1 MKTEFN
7 AIRDPHW
14 YKDAVIY
21 ELHVKSFCDSNGD
34 GIGDFPGLTGKLP
47 YLQSLGVTAL
57 WLLPFYPSPL
67 RDDGYDI
74 ADYYG
79 INQDYGD
86 MGDFKEFLKEA
97 HRLGMRVI
105 TELVVNHTSDQ
116 HPWFKRARLAPPG
129 SAARNY
135 YVWSDTPEKYKDA
148 RIIFKDFETSNWTWD
163 SEAKAYYWHRFY
175 HHQPDLNFANPHVQ
189 TGLLKVV
196 DLWLGLGVDGLRLDA
211 VPYLFEAEGTNCENL
226 PQTHEFLKK
235 LRAHVDSKFQD
246 RMLLCEANQW
256 PEDAASYFGAGDEC
270 NMAFHFPVMPRLFMS
285 LWMEDSFPVTDILD
299 QTPQIPDACQ
309 WAVFLRNHDE
319 LTLEMVT
326 DEERDY
332 MYKVYAR
339 DAKARINLGI
349 RRRLAPLLGNS
360 RRKIELM
367 NILLFS
373 LPGTPVLYYG
383 DEIGMGDNFYL
394 GDRNGVRTPM
404 QWSPDRNAG
413 FSRVNP
419 QRLFL
424 PVVSDP
430 EYHYAAVNVES
441 QEGNLSSLLWWMK
454 RVIAMRAN
462 YKCFGRGT
470 FEAVRSDNPKVLAFV
485 RRHGEELVLVVAN
498 LSRFSQAA
506 ALDLSRYA
514 GHTPVDVFSGNEFPA
529 IGEKPYLMTPGFH
542 NYYWFQ
548 LRKTDTGTGPQADQ
562 PPPELKFEGTDWEA
576 LLDGGGAARLGPALE
591 AYARR
596 CRCFTRGAASPRT
609 IRLAEHFHLPSGGR
623 LAVLEARH
631 SQGWIER
638 YLLPLRFVTG
648 EAAAKAAAKWPQA
661 VVAALE
667 FPGEKGVLLDAALDP
682 LFHADLLSIFIGK
695 KKIRSGQ
702 GELWANTLPSFRKA
716 LESAPMPGE
725 SRVLK
730 ADANGITIVYGAHFL
745 LRFGRRLEEGISPD
759 LELGARL
766 GRDAAGPGVP
776 QVYGGLNLN
785 RDGRFHG
792 TLGVL
797 RAFVPNQG
805 DAWALMVDEVFKYY
819 EAAQSAPA
827 GTVPPAYP
835 VELAPVE
842 MADIPQ
848 QLVQLAGAVPFEAAA
863 MLGRRLGEVHAA
875 LAAGAAAPEFSPEPF
890 TRLYQRSIYQS
901 VSGGIKKSFLALAK
915 QLRDAPPPE
924 AEGLRELHQ
933 ALPKLLDLLNCLI
946 QKKFSA
952 TKIRI
957 HGNCSLT
964 QALFTGKD
972 FVIKDFEGDLGKPTG
987 ERRIKR
993 SPLRDAASMTL
1004 SFYYAAHAP
1013 FLLPGGLARKELPAL
1028 DAWLRPWFH
1037 YAAGS
1042 FLRGYFGAVRQAA
1055 LLPQPQEDALA
1066 LLKVYAAE
1074 KAALALAGELQARPD
1089 WALVPAKFLRAIT
1102 DAHAPRQ
1109 EAAQ

>member
-1 MKTEFN
+1 MTTKLH
-7 AIRDPHW
+7 ISRDRLW

-34 GIGDFPGLTGKLP
+34 GIGDFRGLTSRLP

-79 INQDYGD
+79 INPDYGD
-86 MGDFKEFLKEA
+86 MGDFRDFLKEA
-97 HRLGMRVI
+97 HALGMRVI

-116 HPWFKRARLAPPG
+116 HPWFKRARSAPPG
-129 SAARNY
+129 SAARDY

-163 SEAKAYYWHRFY
+163 PEAKAYYWHRFY
-175 HHQPDLNFANPHVQ
+175 HHQPDLNFDSPHVH

-196 DLWLGLGVDGLRLDA
+196 DFWLELGVDGLRLDA
-211 VPYLFEAEGTNCENL
+211 VPYLYEAEGTNCENL
-226 PQTHEFLKK
+226 PQTHGFLKI
-235 LRAHVDSKFQD
+235 LRAHVDSRFKD

-299 QTPQIPDACQ
+299 QTPQIPDSCQ

-349 RRRLAPLLGNS
+349 RRRLAPLLGNN
-360 RRKIELM
+360 RRKIELL

-413 FSRVNP
+413 FSKTNP
-419 QRLFL
+419 QKLFL
-424 PVVSDP
+424 PVVADP
-430 EYHYAAVNVES
+430 EYHYEAVNVES

-462 YKCFGRGT
+462 FRSFGRGS
-470 FEAVRSDNPKVLAFV
+470 FETVRSDNPKVLAFV
-485 RRHGEELVLVVAN
+485 RRHGDELVLVVAN

-506 ALDLSRYA
+506 SLDLSRYA
-514 GHTPVDVFSGNEFPA
+514 GHTPVEVFSGNEFPR
-529 IGEKPYLMTPGFH
+529 IGAKPYPLTPGFH
-542 NYYWFQ
+542 DYFWFQ
-548 LRKTDTGTGPQADQ
+548 LKPEERGPDLPGEQTL
-562 PPPELKFEGTDWEA
+562 PELKFEGTDWDA
-576 LLDGGGAARLGPALE
+576 LLDGGESARLGPALE

-596 CRCFTRGAASPRT
+596 CRCFTRSASVPRT
-609 IRLAEHFHLPSGGR
+609 IRLAEHFHLPSGAR

-631 SQGWIER
+631 SQGWTEH

-648 EAAAKAAAKWPQA
+648 EAAEKAAKKWPNA
-661 VVAALE
+661 SVASLE
-667 FPGEKGVLLDAALDP
+667 FPDAKGLVMDAALDP
-682 LFHADLLSIFIGK
+682 LFHSDLLSLFIGR

-702 GELWANTLPSFRKA
+702 GELSARVLPQLRKA
-716 LESAPMPGE
+716 LETTPLPGE

-730 ADANGITIVYGAHFL
+730 ADANGITIVYGTHFL
-745 LRFGRRLEEGISPD
+745 LRFGRRLEEGVSPD
-759 LELGARL
+759 LELGLRL
-766 GRDAAGPGVP
+766 AGEQKNPGVP
-776 QVYGGLNLN
+776 AIYGGLNLN
-785 RDGRFHG
+785 RGGRFHG

-805 DAWALMVDEVFKYY
+805 DAWTLMLGEVSKYY
-819 EAAQSAPA
+819 EAVKAS
-827 GTVPPAYP
+827 PPAASLPPLPQELTP
-835 VELAPVE
+835 VEVTA
-842 MADIPQ
+842 IPPE
-848 QLVQLAGAVPFEAAA
+848 LIKLAGAMPFEAAA

-875 LAAGAAAPEFSPEPF
+875 LAAGPHAPEFTPEPYS
-890 TRLYQRSIYQS
+890 RLYQRSIYQS
-901 VSGGIKKSFLALAK
+901 VSGTTKKSFLALGR
-915 QLRDAPPPE
+915 QLKDAQPGEHEALKDLPE
-924 AEGLRELHQ
+924 AQQRLL
-933 ALPKLLDLLNCLI
+933 KLVQRLTE
-946 QKKFSA
+946 KKFA
-952 TKIRI
+952 ALKMRI

-972 FVIKDFEGDLGKPTG
+972 FVIKDFEGDLDKPGG
-987 ERRIKR
+987 ERRLKR
-993 SPLRDAASMTL
+993 SPLRDAASMLL

-1013 FLLPGGLARKELPAL
+1013 FLLPGGIALKDLPAL
-1028 DAWLRPWFH
+1028 TPWLQAWFH
-1037 YAAGS
+1037 YSGAS
-1042 FLRGYFGAVRQAA
+1042 FLRGYFGALRGPQ
-1055 LLPQPQEDALA
+1055 LLPQPEEDALT
-1066 LLKVYAAE
+1066 LVKIFAAE
-1074 KAALALAGELQARPD
+1074 KAALALTAELQGRPG
-1089 WALVPAKFLRAIT
+1089 WALVPAKFLRGLAE
-1102 DAHAPRQ
+1102 APRPPQ
-1109 EAAQ
+1109 EAKP